1 MRASAIP
8 VWKHYG
14 VSPAPEIAAGRASH
28 APVLI
33 VGGGPIG
40 LSLALDLAK
49 RGQAVT
55 IINSQAFIAAG
66 SKAICFSKRSLDIFE
81 RLGVAERMLE
91 KGVVWETGKVFWRE
105 DDEPLYTFDL
115 LPLKQ
120 QQHPAFINI
129 QQYYVEQYLVEAL
142 RTYEHVDLRW
152 GHSLEDLSQS
162 DTQVSA
168 RIVTEDGTYDLT
180 ADYLIA
186 CDGSRSFIRK
196 HLGLEF
202 DGRAFEDNFLIADVR
217 FKEERPAERWFHFD
231 PPYPGWSSL
240 VHKQPDGIWRLDF
253 QLGWD
258 IDKEKAVK
266 PENVDPFVRG
276 LLGDDIEFEYE
287 WLSIYTFQCRR
298 MDRFVHDRVVFAG
311 DSAHLVSPF
320 GARGCNGGL
329 ADIDNLSWKLE
340 RVLNGFADHSL
351 LETYNA
357 EAITVADEN
366 ILNSSRSTDFLTPK
380 TEVSTAFRDA
390 VLSLARDYS
399 FARPFVN
406 SGRLSTAVAYK
417 PSSLTLTHRD
427 WRSGIVE
434 GTPCLDAP
442 VRSFSGDDWLLHL
455 LPATFCV
462 LAVTDDDKLCAT
474 LESQLPCALIQLA
487 SKGRALKH
495 RLVDIDGLARER
507 LCGVD
512 ETLLLFRPDQYLAGR
527 WNIADASKL
536 LAALPTLP
544 LQWPSEAA

>member
-1 MRASAIP
+1 MSSSAIP
-8 VWKHYG
+8 VWKHFG
-14 VSPAPEIAAGRASH
+14 VSPAPETAASH
-28 APVLI
+28 TSHVPVLI

-40 LSLALDLAK
+40 LSLALDLAR
-49 RGQAVT
+49 RGQPVT
-55 IINSQAFIAAG
+55 LINSQPFIAAG

-142 RTYEHVDLRW
+142 RSYEHVDLRW

-168 RIVTEDGTYDLT
+168 RVVTEDGTYDLT

-186 CDGSRSFIRK
+186 CDGSRSFVRK

-258 IDKEKAVK
+258 IDKEEAVK

-329 ADIDNLSWKLE
+329 ADIDNLGWKLE

-351 LETYNA
+351 LETYNS

-380 TEVSTAFRDA
+380 SDLSTAFRDA
-390 VLSLARDYS
+390 VLSLARDYP

-406 SGRLSTAVAYK
+406 SGRLSTAVAYEN
-417 PSSLTLTHRD
+417 SSLTLTHQN

-434 GTPCLDAP
+434 GTPCVDAP
-442 VRSFSGDDWLLHL
+442 VHTLAGEDWLLHS
-455 LPATFCV
+455 LPATFCL
-462 LAVTDDDKLCAT
+462 LAVTDDDNLCAT
-474 LESQLPCALIQLA
+474 LKRQLPCVLIQLA
-487 SKGRALKH
+487 SQGEASKH
-495 RLVDIDGLARER
+495 RLVDREGLARER
-507 LCGVD
+507 LCGT
-512 ETLLLFRPDQYLAGR
+512 EQSLLLFRPDQYLAGR
-527 WNIADASKL
+527 WETADVDSL
-536 LAALPTLP
+536 LTALATLP